1 MPHPDNS
8 VMFLL
13 NQLQDKIPEQT
24 EQVQEL
30 IQQIGESVG
39 CMLNDSFNRHNLSS
53 MKWMDREFS
62 KDKITWQRLANQA
75 ASASDDAE
83 KARLQ
88 HAANEAKKAGSPTT
102 STYCR
107 LYFGYT
113 KFAEML
119 CDISIFFPDIQFKRS
134 IAGAPLTPFEKCLAA
149 RLYMKT
155 GWLQKHLFTM
165 LGGPSNES
173 RWLKEWTKRW
183 GLVSRIMLN
192 RVITKELLLSHQ
204 PEGMKDRYEKPIG
217 VLTDGTVV
225 TIDTPRKS
233 SLQQRATY
241 NNKMH
246 TNGVLGIV
254 WTSACGMLLRNTSM
268 YCGRVGEEQLVWLHC
283 QLLADFPA
291 DFARLVDKGFTHC
304 TGAYKN
310 FLQAYFPAFV
320 QNGEIDAAK
329 VKDAKKQSA
338 DRYVVETFY
347 ARVKRWLIL
356 CDRCRYSNIHILDD
370 AWHVACASSD
380 NDKFLREPH
389 DLHQTFNTLCKT
401 VLQKDSECQKCIR
414 HRDANNYCFAQQ
426 NLLLLK

>member
-1 MPHPDNS
+1 M
-8 VMFLL
+8 
-13 NQLQDKIPEQT
+13 
-24 EQVQEL
+24 
-30 IQQIGESVG
+30 
-39 CMLNDSFNRHNLSS
+39 
-53 MKWMDREFS
+53 
-62 KDKITWQRLANQA
+62 
-75 ASASDDAE
+75 
-83 KARLQ
+83 
-88 HAANEAKKAGSPTT
+88 
-102 STYCR
+102 
-107 LYFGYT
+107 
-113 KFAEML
+113 
-119 CDISIFFPDIQFKRS
+119 
-134 IAGAPLTPFEKCLAA
+134 
-149 RLYMKT
+149 
-155 GWLQKHLFTM
+155 
-165 LGGPSNES
+165 
-173 RWLKEWTKRW
+173 
-183 GLVSRIMLN
+183 SRIMLN

-283 QLLADFPA
+283 QLLEDFPA
-291 DFARLVDKGFTHC
+291 EFARLVDKGFTHC

-320 QNGEIDAAK
+320 QNGEIDATK

-389 DLHQTFNTLCKT
+389 DLHQTFNVLCKK